1 MTQVKA
7 VKVKV
12 VRAVK
17 VTLVR
22 AVKSETSKSSQK

>member
-1 MTQVKA
+1 VTQVKA